1 MPALSLDLPLTRR
14 QLFLYQISRGI
25 RSPYPQWEIRLIE
38 PPRRKA
44 GSAATRQQE
53 GTMANVLTKQSIE
66 TLIDLVEIKLG
77 CMEIF
82 DRDDRRA
89 VRDLQGCLKELSR
102 LSGRALIQHAL
113 PTPEALAAA

>member
-1 MPALSLDLPLTRR
+1 MQAMESILGRAGITISLPAHT
-14 QLFLYQISRGI
+14 
-25 RSPYPQWEIRLIE
+25 
-38 PPRRKA
+38 
-44 GSAATRQQE
+44 QE
-53 GTMANVLTKQSIE
+53 ETMANTLSKQSIE

-89 VRDLQGCLKELSR
+89 VRELQGCLKELSH
-102 LSGRALIQHAL
+102 LSGRPLVQPRL